1 MAPLGLGSRLAGG
14 QQLPHIPAPSLTVC
28 RPWQRPPCWAACATA
43 TPPPPPALPA
53 PPPSPPVA
61 AFCAAAQRC
70 PNSRDPSLSQL
81 VLPAGVTWDEAGT
94 PASGVQIPPSTHPL
108 ASSRHAGCLAGCFPS
123 GGGCGSPGGAH
134 VHSRGGPSKQ
144 PCLPFLR
151 FSSKAPVPLWNC
163 PPTARPRHLSPALA
177 ILGTDAASA
186 GPCACALC
194 VGHASSVPLGWWC
207 LIFFLKYPLSR
218 HLG

>member
-81 VLPAGVTWDEAGT
+81 VLPACVTWDEAGT

-123 GGGCGSPGGAH
+123 GGAVGVPGGLTSTPVVAH
-134 VHSRGGPSKQ
+134 PSSLACLSSAFPPRLRS
-144 PCLPFLR
+144 PCGT
-151 FSSKAPVPLWNC
+151 VPL
-163 PPTARPRHLSPALA
+163 PPGHVTFPLHWLPLAQTQRVPARVRAPCVLGMPALCPW
-177 ILGTDAASA
+177 A
-186 GPCACALC
+186 GGALY
-194 VGHASSVPLGWWC
+194 SS
-207 LIFFLKYPLSR
+207 
-218 HLG
+218 